1 MSMLMPARLN
11 TAIAY
16 LLIIVVFFSC
26 TKNTNSPDTVPV
38 PTSKKDTALL
48 NVSYGT
54 HPRNVYD
61 IYLPASRDT
70 TNTAIILMI
79 HGGAWKAGQKE
90 DLNAYLNMLKAKWP
104 GVALVNMNYRLAS
117 NANKTHHNEILAD
130 ISTAVS
136 HIIENRKKYQ
146 VADKMGVVGVSAG
159 AQLSMIYA
167 FKYNNKIKCVGSIFG
182 PTIINDWNWYNSS
195 NPWLGGYVGD
205 VLAEYVGKPWDTTA
219 YKAVSPFWNVSSTTQ
234 PTIIFHGNLDP
245 IVPVYQSQWLRSKLN
260 TLGVPNQYHEYVAFH
275 SFDDTQSDDVLTKLA
290 AFFKTYLK

>member
-1 MSMLMPARLN
+1 MPARLN

-16 LLIIVVFFSC
+16 LLIIVVCFSC
-26 TKNTNSPDTVPV
+26 TKNANLPDSI
-38 PTSKKDTALL
+38 PTPSSKKDTALL

-61 IYLPASRDT
+61 IYLPANRDT
-70 TNTAIILMI
+70 TNTGIILMI

-90 DLNAYLNMLKAKWP
+90 ELNAYLNMLKAKCP

-117 NANKTHHNEILAD
+117 NSNNIHHNEILAD
-130 ISTAVS
+130 ISTAVN
-136 HIIENRKKYQ
+136 HVIENRKKYQ

-159 AQLSMIYA
+159 AQLAMIYA
-167 FKYNNKIKCVGSIFG
+167 FKYNTKIKCVGSIFG
-182 PTIINDWNWYNSS
+182 PTIINDWNWYNSN
-195 NPWLGGYVGD
+195 NPLLGGYVGD

-219 YKAVSPFWNVSSTTQ
+219 YKAVSPFWNVSSSTQ

>member
-1 MSMLMPARLN
+1 
-11 TAIAY
+11 
-16 LLIIVVFFSC
+16 
-26 TKNTNSPDTVPV
+26 
-38 PTSKKDTALL
+38 
-48 NVSYGT
+48 
-54 HPRNVYD
+54 
-61 IYLPASRDT
+61 
-70 TNTAIILMI
+70 MI

-90 DLNAYLNMLKAKWP
+90 ELNAYLNMLKAKCP

-117 NANKTHHNEILAD
+117 NSNNIHHNEILAD
-130 ISTAVS
+130 ISTAVN
-136 HIIENRKKYQ
+136 HVIENRKKYQ

-159 AQLSMIYA
+159 AQLAMIYA
-167 FKYNNKIKCVGSIFG
+167 FKYNTKIKCVGSIFG
-182 PTIINDWNWYNSS
+182 PTIINDWNWYNSN
-195 NPWLGGYVGD
+195 NPLLGGYVGD

-219 YKAVSPFWNVSSTTQ
+219 YKAVSPFWNVSSSTQ